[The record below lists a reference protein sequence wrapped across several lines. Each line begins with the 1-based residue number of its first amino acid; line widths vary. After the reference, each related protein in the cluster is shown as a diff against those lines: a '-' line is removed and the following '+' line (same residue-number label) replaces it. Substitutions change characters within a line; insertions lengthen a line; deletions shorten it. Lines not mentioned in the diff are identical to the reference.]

1 VVPDREFTVRG
12 PEMKYQKRFIQIVVG
27 IAATVCCLQAVAQDQ
42 PEPLPASVPT
52 PVVDP
57 DHRSPRATMATFLGA
72 FYEEPP
78 DLAAASACL
87 DLGELSSEIRRL
99 HGREL
104 AVQLKNVLD
113 RTVLVDLDTVPD
125 RSDGGVYRVVEQASG
140 TIEIGRAATGEWL
153 FTAAT
158 VNSLDALWQEVRDRP
173 VLGGVEQ
180 TAPEVVT
187 PGTWLRSK
195 IPGQLRS
202 EVLFLEV
209 WQWIGILLI
218 IFVGVAVGRVFSY
231 VVTGAIARFFSRRA
245 TAIDRD
251 GVIRAL
257 QPLGVLVMVVVW
269 GLGIIW
275 LGLPMRIFILYYK
288 AVKVIAVA
296 AAAFSAYRFSDVVS
310 DVMSWR
316 AERTE
321 TQYDDMLVPLVR
333 KSLKIFVA
341 AAGLLTVAQVLGTD
355 LTALIASVGIG
366 GLALALAAQDTV
378 SNFFGSLM
386 VFMDR
391 PFQVGDWVKTG
402 DVEGTVE
409 EVGFRS
415 TRIRTFY
422 NSLITLPNSNLI
434 KASVDNLG
442 DRTYRRW
449 STRLG
454 IAYNTPPERIDA
466 FCEGIRELV
475 RQHPHTRKDY
485 YHVYFNEFGADS
497 LQILVYVFFFTP
509 DWATELRERHRLGVD
524 IIRLAA
530 ELQIEFAFPTQ
541 TLYLRRED
549 WEAPA
554 SAGDGY
560 PKASSDLQ
568 DRARKT
574 ADCLVHD
581 AIGDEIP
588 PPVEFAAP
596 TEQNGG
602 DV

>member
-1 VVPDREFTVRG
+1 VVPDREFIVRG
-12 PEMKYQKRFIQIVVG
+12 PEMKYQSPLIRIVVG
-27 IAATVCCLQAVAQDQ
+27 LAATVCCLSAVAQ
-42 PEPLPASVPT
+42 EPADSLPTAVPT

-57 DHRSPRATMATFLGA
+57 EHRSPRATMATFLGA
-72 FYEEPP
+72 FYDEPP
-78 DLAAASACL
+78 DLAAAAACL
-87 DLGELSSEIRRL
+87 DLAKISSEIRSL
-99 HGREL
+99 QGREL

-113 RTVLVDLDTVPD
+113 RTVLVDLNTLPD
-125 RSDGGVYRVVEQASG
+125 QPDGAVFRVVEQASG
-140 TIEIGRAATGEWL
+140 TIEIGRTASGKWL
-153 FTAAT
+153 FTVAT
-158 VNSLDALWQEVRDRP
+158 VNSLDALWEEVRDRP

-180 TAPEVVT
+180 TAPEAVT
-187 PGTWLRSK
+187 PGTWLRAK

-202 EVLFLEV
+202 ELLFLEI

-218 IFVGVAVGRVFSY
+218 IFVGVVVGRIFSL

-245 TAIDRD
+245 TSIDRD
-251 GVIRAL
+251 DVIRAL

-275 LGLPMRIFILYYK
+275 LGLPMRIFVLYYK

-296 AAAFSAYRFSDVVS
+296 AAAVSAYRFSDIAS
-310 DVMSWR
+310 DVMKWR

-321 TQYDDMLVPLVR
+321 TQYDDMLVPMVR
-333 KSLKIFVA
+333 KSLKIFIA
-341 AAGLLTVAQVLGTD
+341 AAGLLTAAQVLGTD

-454 IAYNTPPERIDA
+454 IAYNTPPEKIDA

-475 RQHPHTRKDY
+475 RRHPHTRKDY

-497 LQILVYVFFFTP
+497 LQILVYVFFITP
-509 DWATELRERHRLGVD
+509 DWATELRERHRLAID
-524 IIRLAA
+524 IVRLAS
-530 ELQIEFAFPTQ
+530 ELGIEFAFPTQ
-541 TLYLRRED
+541 TLYLRREE
-549 WEAPA
+549 WETPAAAGGGYPRA
-554 SAGDGY
+554 SA
-560 PKASSDLQ
+560 DLQ
-568 DRARKT
+568 ERARKT
-574 ADCLVHD
+574 ADRLVQD

-588 PPVEFAAP
+588 PPVDFAVP
-596 TEQNGG
+596 TEQDGG